1 MRWFLW
7 QSSDR
12 KALVTRLRRKRLPSA
27 LLFLTVMAGAALA
40 DETNTDRH
48 AGYYYPPPASSET
61 YQARAPQLPVANR
74 ALRVGF
80 VTGLTVELSKRPAPI
95 PYVIFAKGTEA
106 EKLII
111 VALEDGPLDTLYRAR
126 AVFAMLT
133 AHARLLPL
141 FKDAGVEDS
150 FTFFD
155 LCRMLGFTQI
165 TVSDGKT
172 WAHQIELE

>member
-1 MRWFLW
+1 M
-7 QSSDR
+7 
-12 KALVTRLRRKRLPSA
+12 TRAPLA
-27 LLFLTVMAGAALA
+27 AAIVLLLSVGALA
-40 DETNTDRH
+40 DETGTDRH
-48 AGYYYPPPASSET
+48 AGYYYPPPATSET
-61 YQARAPQLPVANR
+61 YQARAPVLAVANR
-74 ALRVGF
+74 SLRVGF

-111 VALEDGPLDTLYRAR
+111 VALEDGPLDTIYRAR
-126 AVFAMLT
+126 AVFAMMT